1 MIVKVTRPQLKK
13 ILHNHRVVEVHIS
26 TIKNG
31 IFWGGYYVADVSTYG
46 KSLHLDLNKLGL
58 RYVEKEERRQK
69 QLIKESEQR
78 KKEREKALKQQKKQ
92 EKLDKRRLAM

>member
-31 IFWGGYYVADVSTYG
+31 IFWGGYYVADVSTMEEAEQAMVYASRHGWKG
-46 KSLHLDLNKLGL
+46 KLYFG
-58 RYVEKEERRQK
+58 
-69 QLIKESEQR
+69 
-78 KKEREKALKQQKKQ
+78 AAQ
-92 EKLDKRRLAM
+92 EYLQG